1 MTTDS
6 KAEPIVEEAEGFTI
20 KSSALG
26 LVTRI
31 DRDELRLGKWFRITP
46 IGLTISGKPDYDQC
60 SDLGEALRVV
70 EHAAQ
75 FSVGDFVNYVEDA
88 FGEQASQIVD
98 ASNWSESTLKVYRWV
113 CKQVPMTVRLP
124 ELSFSHHQVV
134 ADLSPEDQQSWL
146 LRASDGED
154 GHAWSVGRLRK
165 QIKLAKAGKQ
175 AEPKWYLLVDCG
187 SEEKRGELMRQLDN
201 LGFSQYKQVGGVKV
215 KGRAKKPKREVTAMG
230 KASKRR
236 QPKN

>member
-1 MTTDS
+1 MGIDS
-6 KAEPIVEEAEGFTI
+6 TPENPSEESEGFTV
-20 KSSALG
+20 KSSTLG
-26 LVTRI
+26 LVTTI
-31 DRDELRLGKWFRITP
+31 DRDELKLGKWFRMTP
-46 IGLTISGKPDYDQC
+46 VGLTITGRPDYDQC
-60 SDLGEALRVV
+60 ANLGEALRVV

-75 FSVGDFVNYVEDA
+75 FSVGDFINYVEDA

-113 CKQVPMTVRLP
+113 CKQVPMAVRLP

-134 ADLSPEDQQSWL
+134 AEFSPEDQASWL

-154 GHAWSVGRLRK
+154 DHAWSVGRLRK

-187 SEEKRGELMRQLDN
+187 SEEKRGELMCQLNN
-201 LGFSQYKQVGGVKV
+201 LGFSQYKEVGGVKV
-215 KGRAKKPKREVTAMG
+215 KARAKKPKKEITAKG

-236 QPKN
+236 KPKN